1 MLPPTLPVTRPPE
14 LFVRRVDPVFPS
26 AIVADAPLRDPG
38 DQPLLASLRSDRV
51 EISDAARRLLAAYE
65 QEQANRSPT

>member
-14 LFVRRVDPVFPS
+14 VFVRRVDPLLAS
-26 AIVADAPLRDPG
+26 ALIADAPLRDPG
-38 DQPLLASLRSDRV
+38 DQPMLASLRPDRV

-65 QEQANRSPT
+65 QDQAVRSVT